1 MVFLDL
7 SGIILPPLIDYYSK
21 EKEQISEK
29 VVRSVILHK
38 LFEYKLKYK
47 HPKVVVALDSKAYW
61 RKDVFPYYKQNR
73 TAARDK
79 SIFNWPEY
87 YKIFDGLKQELK
99 ENIPYTFIEVAKC
112 EADDII
118 YVLAANVTKEH
129 IIVSGDKDLIQ
140 IQYKNPFAKQW
151 SNKQQK
157 YLDTVDY
164 CLNTHIIKGDS
175 ADGIPN
181 IFSDDDTIITPGKRQ
196 IAVTKAA
203 LRNFDINTLPDIVQE
218 KYNRNRLLIDLS
230 QIPKP
235 YFKAILESYLN
246 YPAYVGKGTL
256 QKYLIRHRIIAYI
269 DRLREL

>member
-1 MVFLDL
+1 MVLLDL

-29 VVRSVILHK
+29 VVRNVILHK

-61 RKDVFPYYKQNR
+61 RKDIFPYYKENR
-73 TAARDK
+73 NAARDK
-79 SIFNWPEY
+79 SIFNWSEY

-99 ENIPYTFIEVAKC
+99 ENIPYTFLEVSKC

-118 YVLAANVTKEH
+118 YVLAANVNKEL

-140 IQYKNPFAKQW
+140 VQYRNQLAKQW
-151 SNKQQK
+151 SNKQYK
-157 YLDTVDY
+157 YLALDDY
-164 CLNTHIIKGDS
+164 CLKTHVIKGDS

-196 IAVTKAA
+196 VSVTKSTLA
-203 LRNFDINTLPDIVQE
+203 NFNINTCSDSVRQ
-218 KYNRNRLLIDLS
+218 KYERNLALIDLS
-230 QIPKP
+230 QIPKS
-235 YFKAILESYLN
+235 YFKSILESYIN
-246 YPAYVGKGTL
+246 YPFNIGKGTL
-256 QKYLIRHRIIAYI
+256 QQYLIKHQIMTYI